1 MRAEVHLTGGQA
13 MAEETRLATGRWE
26 RSGAGA
32 PASGDG
38 PLEISDDGVTAGP
51 VAVELL
57 DVEALTDADRVL
69 TLGLFPEG
77 SLRLSMLARRHE
89 TFAAALGEARDRA
102 RLAGL
107 LAHGVTVPETFAG
120 ALRADG
126 REARFLVYAT
136 HVAVVPKTGD
146 PFQIPYGDVAAV
158 SFDPA
163 AWAVVLTTS
172 AGPVVFGRLARQT
185 DAFHRAVAGARDAQA
200 RRLEEIAGS
209 SAFADGRG
217 VAAEALP
224 EFDRLL
230 EAWTAPERAECA
242 AAILA
247 AADRKA
253 TRIGLVELLDSD
265 GESLAARTPLPE
277 NVAAFLLAEI
287 RGKVVLEIL
296 SGPSAATYVFKG
308 EIEAIN
314 RDLQQLHFR
323 RRPLSLSEKEAAGEA
338 GRPYRLALRKLEPL
352 QRLRA
357 AITARLLHTEGWA
370 DAFAKVEGG

>member
-1 MRAEVHLTGGQA
+1 
-13 MAEETRLATGRWE
+13 MAEETRHATGRWE

-32 PASGDG
+32 PASGEG

-51 VAVELL
+51 VAVEFL
-57 DVEALTDADRVL
+57 DVDTLTDADRVL

-102 RLAGL
+102 RLTGL
-107 LAHGVTVPETFAG
+107 LAHGVIVPETFAG

-126 REARFLVYAT
+126 REARFLIYAT
-136 HVAVVPKTGD
+136 HMAVVPKTGD
-146 PFQIPYGDVAAV
+146 PFQIPYGDVTAV
-158 SFDPA
+158 SFEA
-163 AWAVVLTTS
+163 ADWAVVLETS
-172 AGPVVFGRLARQT
+172 AGPIAFGRLARQT
-185 DAFHRAVAGARDAQA
+185 DAFHRAVVGARDAQA
-200 RRLEEIAGS
+200 RRLEAIAGS

-224 EFDRLL
+224 ELDRLL
-230 EAWTAPERAECA
+230 EAWMAPERAECA

-253 TRIGLVELLDSD
+253 TRIGLVELLDPD
-265 GESLAARTPLPE
+265 GESLAAKTPLPE
-277 NVAAFLLAEI
+277 NVAAFLLAEV

-296 SGPSAATYVFKG
+296 SGPSAATYFFKG
-308 EIEAIN
+308 DVEAIN

-352 QRLRA
+352 KRLRA

-370 DAFAKVEGG
+370 EAFAKAERG

>member
-1 MRAEVHLTGGQA
+1 MRAEVHLTGGRA
-13 MAEETRLATGRWE
+13 MAEETRRATGRWE

-32 PASGDG
+32 PASGEG

-51 VAVELL
+51 VAVEFL
-57 DVEALTDADRVL
+57 DADTLTEADRVL
-69 TLGLFPEG
+69 TLDLFPEG

-107 LAHGVTVPETFAG
+107 LAHGVTAPETFAG

-146 PFQIPYGDVAAV
+146 PFQIPFGDVTAV
-158 SFDPA
+158 SFEAA
-163 AWAVVLTTS
+163 AWAVVLQTS
-172 AGPVVFGRLARQT
+172 AGPVAFGQLARQT

-200 RRLEEIAGS
+200 RRLEAIAGS

-217 VAAEALP
+217 VAAEAALP
-224 EFDRLL
+224 GFDRLL
-230 EAWTAPERAECA
+230 DAWTAPERAECA

-253 TRIGLVELLDSD
+253 TRIGLVELLDPD
-265 GESLAARTPLPE
+265 GEALAAKTPLPE
-277 NVAAFLLAEI
+277 NVAAFLLAEVA
-287 RGKVVLEIL
+287 GKVVLEIL
-296 SGPSAATYVFKG
+296 SGPRAATYVFKG
-308 EIEAIN
+308 DVEAVN
-314 RDLQQLHFR
+314 RDLQQHHFR
-323 RRPLSLSEKEAAGEA
+323 RRPLALSEKDAAGEA
-338 GRPYRLALRKLEPL
+338 GR
-352 QRLRA
+352 
-357 AITARLLHTEGWA
+357 
-370 DAFAKVEGG
+370 